1 MRAALILFLTV
12 SLISCNTI
20 PNFNVFNSNSKLNE
34 HRPVPDDGPTS
45 WNVRLLPNN
54 DFEDGNISPWYDESV
69 ANVFWSIED
78 YNNPSGYDSQA
89 PEPIN
94 GTKYLR
100 AIRNP
105 SLLSGLAVL
114 RSEPFI
120 ASPGDAVSFNFWIRS
135 RRPEGNNLEVKCFQI
150 IQ

>member
-1 MRAALILFLTV
+1 MRAALILFLIFPF
-12 SLISCNTI
+12 ISCNIIST
-20 PNFNVFNSNSKLNE
+20 FNVFNSNFKLNE
-34 HRPVPDDGPTS
+34 HQQLPDDGSAS
-45 WNVRLLPNN
+45 WNLRLLPNN

-69 ANVFWSIED
+69 ANVFWGIED
-78 YNNPSGYDSQA
+78 YNNPSGYDSQS

-94 GTKYLR
+94 GTRYLR

-120 ASPGDAVSFNFWIRS
+120 ASPGDTVSFNFWIRS
-135 RRPEGNNLEVKCFQI
+135 RRPEGNNLEVKHF
-150 IQ
+150 